1 MAAKLTKADLQCF
14 CLYLYKT
21 SVQADGCLAYWMLS
35 RKSDK
40 SQSFNT
46 NN

>member
-1 MAAKLTKADLQCF
+1 MNKSQPWWLNTL
-14 CLYLYKT
+14 
-21 SVQADGCLAYWMLS
+21 VQAEECFAYWMLS

-40 SQSFNT
+40 SHSFNI